1 MPKFAANLSLLFTEH
16 PFLQRFEAAAAAGF
30 KFVEYQYPYEFDKG
44 EIAQAL
50 RAHGLSV
57 VLHNLPPVAGG
68 ACDPAST
75 GEFRGGVA
83 LAIDYARA
91 VGCPQLNCLAGK
103 LPEGIDEATAHATLV
118 ANLRHAAEQTAKA
131 GIRLLIEPINTRDVP
146 GFYLNRTRQAVRLI
160 AEVGSA
166 NLHLQYDVYHMQ
178 IMEGDLA
185 RTMEENLQHIAHI
198 QVSDNPGRHE
208 PGTGEINYP
217 FLFGFLDRIGYSGYI
232 GAEYRPAAGTL
243 EGLSWVRPYLAVQ

>member
-1 MPKFAANLSLLFTEH
+1 LPKFAANLSLLFTEC
-16 PFLQRFEAAAAAGF
+16 PFLWRFEAAAAAGF

-50 RAHGLSV
+50 RAHGLSA
-57 VLHNLPPVAGG
+57 VLHNLPPAVGG
-68 ACDPAST
+68 ACDPASAE
-75 GEFRGGVA
+75 EFRSGVA
-83 LAIDYARA
+83 LAIGYARA
-91 VGCPQLNCLAGK
+91 AGCSQLNCLAGK
-103 LPEGIDEATAHATLV
+103 LPEGVDEETAHATLV
-118 ANLRHAAEQTAKA
+118 ANLRYAAAQTAKA

-146 GFYLNRTRQAVRLI
+146 GFYLNRTRQAVQLI
-160 AEVGSA
+160 AEVGSD
-166 NLHLQYDVYHMQ
+166 NLYLQYDAYHMQ

-185 RTMEENLQHIAHI
+185 HTIEENLPHIAHI